1 MTAPS
6 EATLRRWVVIERLR
20 KALRDA
26 TGPRFDR
33 QWDNVVTDLADEVM
47 KLIGEAR
54 GGVTPTDAH
63 PGPLTGG
70 DADIG
75 VRVRIKRTWVPGS
88 ALSGKIGVLAGYS
101 CLGYADIRDPD
112 TGGYWAVPPDQIE
125 RAPTECPHC
134 GASQVTP

>member
-1 MTAPS
+1 MTARITVNG
-6 EATLRRWVVIERLR
+6 ELRVHGREVEILVKPGWTSADLQAAAALEGAPVRFTIEPIQP
-20 KALRDA
+20 A
-26 TGPRFDR
+26 P
-33 QWDNVVTDLADEVM
+33 E
-47 KLIGEAR
+47 
-54 GGVTPTDAH
+54 
-63 PGPLTGG
+63 PLTGG
-70 DADIG
+70 DADIN